1 MVAISR
7 LILFYLLLA
16 SFAWRGASAG
26 EPPAQK
32 ERNAPASA
40 PTLTAKERAYLAH
53 KGSIKYCVQ
62 PDWLPFQRINEQG
75 EHEGIAQDML
85 QLMAERL
92 DMKFELLPTKDWAE
106 SVAAIRA
113 RRCDILPLGMDVPSR
128 HDLLNFSRPYVSEP
142 LAVATRAS
150 EPDLHR
156 AEDIGNRK
164 LGLIKGFAPKKI
176 LQQLYPFMN
185 IVDVESTLDGLRK
198 VQTGENFGYIDNV
211 LSLSYTARKLG
222 MQDLKISYTLN
233 FTHDLGFVSRND
245 EPLLGSIMQ
254 KASDSISYKENRAI
268 VSRWVSVKLEPSFD
282 YSLFWKIGTAVVL
295 ILVGVIAWNRRLASL
310 NRKLAQAYAELDR
323 LAVTDTLTGLS
334 NRLRLDAAMAQE
346 WARCE
351 RQQGCFSLILL
362 DIDKFKNVN
371 DTYGHL
377 VGDTVLIEVARV
389 LTSNMRK
396 IDVLG
401 RWGGE
406 EFLIMCPNT
415 GSEAAVVVA
424 EKLRVALAAHDIAVA
439 GAQTASFGITTYR
452 TGDTIREMMIRVDAA
467 MYIAK
472 ETGRNRFV
480 TG

>member
-7 LILFYLLLA
+7 LILFCLLLA
-16 SFAWRGASAG
+16 SIAWRGASAG
-26 EPPAQK
+26 ESPAQK
-32 ERNAPASA
+32 ERYASASA
-40 PTLTAKERAYLAH
+40 PTLTAEERAYLAH

-75 EHEGIAQDML
+75 KHEGIAQDML

-92 DMKFELLPTKDWAE
+92 DMQFELLPTKDWAE

-150 EPDLHR
+150 EPDLQQ
-156 AEDIGNRK
+156 AADIGNRK

-211 LSLSYTARKLG
+211 LSLSYTAQKLG

-233 FTHDLGFVSRND
+233 FTHDLGVVSRND

-254 KASDSISYKENRAI
+254 KATDSISYKENRAI

-282 YSLFWKIGTAVVL
+282 YSLFWKVGTAVVL
-295 ILVGVIAWNRRLASL
+295 VLVGVMAWNRRLASL

-323 LAVTDTLTGLS
+323 LAVTDPLTGLL
-334 NRLRLDAAMAQE
+334 NRLRLDAAMDQE

-415 GSEAAVVVA
+415 DSEAAVVVA
-424 EKLRVALAAHDIAVA
+424 EKLRVALAEHDIAVA
-439 GAQTASFGITTYR
+439 GAQTASFGVTTYR

-467 MYIAK
+467 MYKAK
-472 ETGRNRFV
+472 EAGRNRFV
-480 TG
+480 TC